1 MRITSM
7 NFGGMYIDMERE
19 LPGPLVHTNDEL
31 VDALH
36 HIDQISEQYKER
48 YEKFYEKFCQIDDGG
63 ASERA
68 IRAVFGKESE

>member
-1 MRITSM
+1 
-7 NFGGMYIDMERE
+7 MERE